1 MRFLKARM
9 KKNLLLILL
18 LSFML
23 IACSKAVN
31 IELSPQVTVF
41 ISEGS
46 DETVQLTKAD
56 PAYSALNDWLKNN
69 QEGWYSTS
77 GKYSGGVYLVSGERG
92 IQVTELKV
100 IIYTNVADRP
110 QAIYVKEI
118 TREELADL
126 KKLGF

>member
-1 MRFLKARM
+1 M

-18 LSFML
+18 LSFTL

-46 DETVQLTKAD
+46 DKKIQLTKAD
-56 PAYSALNDWLKNN
+56 LAYSTLNNWLKNN

-100 IIYTNVADRP
+100 IIYTNVADSP

-118 TREELADL
+118 TRDELAEL
-126 KKLGF
+126 KKLAP